1 MDTQAVIPIIITC
14 IAVLVITVITASF
27 ITATVTLIKD
37 KYGFELE
44 HAKIR
49 MNTEIYEE
57 IDCNQIP
64 ASPVNTN
71 KNVAYAEVSKN

>member
-1 MDTQAVIPIIITC
+1 M
-14 IAVLVITVITASF
+14 LVITVITASF
-27 ITATVTLIKD
+27 ITATVILIKS
-37 KYGFELE
+37 KAKIKMELE

>member
-1 MDTQAVIPIIITC
+1 MF
-14 IAVLVITVITASF
+14 VITVIIASF
-27 ITATVTLIKD
+27 ITATVILIKS
-37 KYGFELE
+37 KAKIKMELE